1 MKPGHK
7 KISRRKPG
15 DNSPKKYYFDE
26 NTQAAIVRFQQEP
39 DIKLRNEI
47 YTKEISPAFKTL
59 VENLINVF
67 KYNVVYESKEDLRN
81 ECVQFL
87 FQVIGKFD
95 VTKGSKAFAY
105 FNVVAMNWLSIK
117 SRQSAKGVKT
127 MVSIDNQN
135 SFSNHEL
142 ELIERFNFLPA
153 CDEVEHPDDYKNN
166 MLLMLDNL
174 QERSKTENEQICIN
188 AIKTLL
194 DGIEEID
201 LINKRAVMAYM
212 REITK
217 LSPKQLSVVLS
228 TLKKHYKDIRKLG
241 EITL

>member
-15 DNSPKKYYFDE
+15 DVSPRKYYFDE
-26 NTQAAIVRFQQEP
+26 MTQDAIVRFQKEE
-39 DIKLRNEI
+39 DIAVKNAI
-47 YTKEISPAFKTL
+47 YTKEISPAFRTL

-67 KYNVVYESKEDLRN
+67 KYNVVLESKEDLRN

-95 VTKGSKAFAY
+95 ATKGSKAFAY

-117 SRQSAKGVKT
+117 SRNSAKGVKAF
-127 MVSIDNQN
+127 VSIDNKD
-135 SFSNHEL
+135 SFTNHEL
-142 ELIERFNFLPA
+142 ELIEHFNYLPA
-153 CDEVEHPDDYKNN
+153 CDEVVTPEDQKNN
-166 MLLMLDNL
+166 IKTMLETLK
-174 QERSKTENEQICIN
+174 QRSKTDNERTCVEAIN
-188 AIKTLL
+188 TIL
-194 DGIEEID
+194 DGIDEID

-212 REITK
+212 RDITL

-228 TLKKHYKDIRKLG
+228 TLKKHYKDIRRVG
-241 EITL
+241 EIEL